1 MQHNVSSPPGTREI
15 LEIKDFISTGPKV
28 TVTTAEHQGRAVP
41 HSHSFYEI
49 VYVADGFTLH
59 QSCGKIT
66 MLITGDLFFVK
77 PGEVHS
83 YINAYQTKLYNL
95 LFDSSALGSF
105 IGELSVLPGLNVMF
119 SETDPDGDPDP
130 TLRLLHVSIGE
141 RRNIEAALEKMLSER
156 RDKNVGWEVSL
167 CSRLTSF
174 LIKYSRMYSEQY
186 FSSAEANPTESSADV
201 GALKSSRSNND
212 YYGYIYKLLCYI
224 DKHYSENLTMNDL
237 SSVTGLSP
245 DYMARKFKA
254 ILGMTPSEYV
264 RKFRIAKAMEMLCT
278 TDLTVSEI
286 SQKIGFSDVSLF
298 SRVFKQNVGLPP
310 ASYRKNSVE

>member
-1 MQHNVSSPPGTREI
+1 MAHNESSPPGI
-15 LEIKDFISTGPKV
+15 LEIKDFIDSGPKI
-28 TVTTAEHQGRAVP
+28 TVTPAEHKGRALP
-41 HSHSFYEI
+41 HSHGFYEI
-49 VYVADGFTLH
+49 VYVSDGFTLH

-95 LFDSSALGSF
+95 LFDSSALGLF
-105 IGELSVLPGLNVMF
+105 LDELSVLPGLSVMF
-119 SETDPDGDPDP
+119 SPTEQDSASDP
-130 TLRLLHVSIGE
+130 TLRLIHVSIGE
-141 RRNIEAALEKMLSER
+141 RRNIEASLEKMLSER

-167 CSRLTSF
+167 CARLTSF

-186 FSSAEANPTESSADV
+186 FSASEKLSEIGGDSV
-201 GALKSSRSNND
+201 RLKSARSNND

-224 DKHYSENLTMNDL
+224 DQHYAENLTMNDL
-237 SSVTGLSP
+237 SAVTGLSP

-264 RKFRIAKAMEMLCT
+264 RKFRIAKAMELLCT
-278 TDLTVSEI
+278 TELTVSEI
-286 SQKIGFSDVSLF
+286 SQKTGFSDVSLF

>member
-1 MQHNVSSPPGTREI
+1 MPHNVSSPPGT
-15 LEIKDFISTGPKV
+15 LEIKDFISVGPKV
-28 TVTTAEHQGRAVP
+28 TVTPAEHQVRAVS
-41 HSHSFYEI
+41 HSHNFYEI

-105 IGELSVLPGLNVMF
+105 LGELSLLPGLNVMF
-119 SETDPDGDPDP
+119 SDNDPSRETDP
-130 TLRLLHVSIGE
+130 TLRLIHVSIGE
-141 RRNIEAALEKMLSER
+141 RRNMEAALEKMISER
-156 RDKNVGWEVSL
+156 RDTEVGWEVSL

-174 LIKYSRMYSEQY
+174 LIKYSRMYNEQY
-186 FSSAEANPTESSADV
+186 FSSAEVKFSEGTGDGP
-201 GALKSSRSNND
+201 ALKSSRSNND

-224 DKHYSENLTMNDL
+224 DKHYAENLTMNDL